1 MKQSIN
7 ELNIPAN
14 VAREESAREQSHQS
28 AIPRRFLL
36 FLGYVAMLVGVF
48 AAPLTTWARYASG
61 SDVHSYVLLIPFVTV
76 YLIYIRWSQLPREYH
91 SSPGFGMIPIIIGA
105 VAVAASWRFQHRLD
119 EGDYVTVIVA
129 AFVCFVIAGAYL

>member
-1 MKQSIN
+1 MKQSAS
-7 ELNIPAN
+7 ELNVPAN
-14 VAREESAREQSHQS
+14 VLEEQPAGQNHQS
-28 AIPRRFLL
+28 GIPGRFLL
-36 FLGYVAMLVGVF
+36 FLGYVAILAGVF
-48 AAPLTTWARYASG
+48 VAPLVTWARYASG
-61 SDVHSYVLLIPFVTV
+61 SDIHSYVLLIPFVSV

-91 SSPGFGMIPIIIGA
+91 SSPGLGMIPIITGA